1 MSLFLP
7 SDTNTSG
14 GAEVLK
20 RELIREVDSVKNN
33 VIENVQKKKEQV
45 EILKTDRNILE
56 MSLNKKKRE
65 LENKVLERDSLVET
79 VDTLK
84 RQVLDL
90 TYKSVGLEE
99 NLRVMKHNFECKLL
113 PALHET
119 AKKLWLFS
127 DYRSNKKF

>member
-1 MSLFLP
+1 M
-7 SDTNTSG
+7 
-14 GAEVLK
+14 
-20 RELIREVDSVKNN
+20 KNN

-56 MSLNKKKRE
+56 ISLNKKKRE

-127 DYRSNKKF
+127 DYRSNKKFCDVR